1 MISEKKIDDSFTDSQ
16 FLLGGCTT
24 PYRLDSNSNGGGI
37 FIREDIPSTK
47 LHFSEAEFRGF
58 FIELNLR
65 INKWLVCFSDNA

>member
-47 LHFSEAEFRGF
+47 LHFSETGFRG

-65 INKWLVCFSDNA
+65 INKWLVYFSDNA